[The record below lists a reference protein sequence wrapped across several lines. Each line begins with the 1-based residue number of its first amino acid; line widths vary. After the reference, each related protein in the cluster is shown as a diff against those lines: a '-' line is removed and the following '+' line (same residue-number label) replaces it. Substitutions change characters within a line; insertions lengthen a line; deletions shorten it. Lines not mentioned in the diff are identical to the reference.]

1 MKYKHLTREERFTI
15 SCLKIKGHS
24 PSFIAA
30 QLARSKSTI
39 NREIKRNSP
48 PTGGYCFS
56 TATDYASCR
65 SRQASC
71 RSSRVNADSWNFA
84 VEMLTNE
91 QWSPDQISSDLK
103 KSDRP
108 PISCETI
115 YCRIYNDKNC
125 GGTLHT
131 HLRHR
136 AGCYKSRLLKN
147 DKRGKIKNQRSI
159 EDRPEIVSEKQ
170 RIGDFEVDTIVGA
183 HSGSASVLVT
193 LVDRRSRFTLIAK
206 ASNKTA
212 EAVSHTILNALA
224 PYRHKLHTLT
234 YDNGKEFA
242 WHEMI
247 DTILDTT
254 GYFAHPYSSWERG
267 LNENTNGLIRQYFP
281 KKTNFDDV
289 TESDIARV
297 QDKLNRRP
305 RKCLDRNTP
314 NSIFL
319 LN

>member
-24 PSFIAA
+24 TSFIAA

-39 NREIKRNSP
+39 HREIKRNSN
-48 PTGGYCFS
+48 PTGDYWFAKAS
-56 TATDYASCR
+56 DYASCR

-71 RSSRVNADSWNFA
+71 RSPRINADSWNFA
-84 VEMLTNE
+84 VEMLTTD
-91 QWSPDQISSDLK
+91 QWSPDQISSDLR
-103 KSDRP
+103 KSQRP
-108 PISCETI
+108 PISHETI
-115 YCRIYNDKNC
+115 YRRIYADKER
-125 GGTLHT
+125 GGKLHS

-136 AGCYKSRLLKN
+136 LGCYKSRLIKN

-159 EDRPEIVSEKQ
+159 EIRPEIVNEKK
-170 RIGDFEVDTIVGA
+170 RVGDFEVDTIVGS
-183 HSGSASVLVT
+183 HSGSSSVLVT
-193 LVDRRSRFTLIAK
+193 LVDRCSRFTLIAK
-206 ASNKTA
+206 ARNKTA
-212 EAVSHTILNALA
+212 EAVSHALLTALA

-281 KKTNFDDV
+281 KKTNFDNIPQ
-289 TESDIARV
+289 SDIALV

-319 LN
+319 LS

>member
-15 SCLKIKGHS
+15 SCLKINGHS
-24 PSFIAA
+24 TSFIAA

-39 NREIKRNSP
+39 NREIKRNSTP
-48 PTGGYCFS
+48 AGDYCFAE
-56 TATDYASCR
+56 ATDYASCR
-65 SRQASC
+65 SSQASC
-71 RSSRVNADSWNFA
+71 RSCRVDTDSWNFA
-84 VEMLTNE
+84 VEMLVTE

-108 PISCETI
+108 TVSHETI
-115 YCRIYNDKNC
+115 YRRIYADKDL
-125 GGTLHT
+125 GGELHT

-136 AGCYKSRLLKN
+136 VGCYKSRLIKN

-159 EDRPEIVSEKQ
+159 EDRPDIVSEKS
-170 RIGDFEVDTIVGA
+170 RIGDIEVDTIVGA

-193 LVDRRSRFTLIAK
+193 LVDRCSRFTLIAK
-206 ASNKTA
+206 ARDKTA
-212 EAVSHTILNALA
+212 EAVSQAILNALA

-247 DTILDTT
+247 DSILDTT

-289 TESDIARV
+289 SESDIALV

>member
-24 PSFIAA
+24 TSFITA

-39 NREIKRNSP
+39 HREIQRNSN
-48 PTGGYCFS
+48 PTGDYWFAKAS
-56 TATDYASCR
+56 DYASCR

-71 RSSRVNADSWNFA
+71 RSSRINADSWNFA
-84 VEMLTNE
+84 VEMLTTE
-91 QWSPDQISSDLK
+91 QWSPDQISSDLR
-103 KSDRP
+103 KSKRP
-108 PISCETI
+108 PISYVAI
-115 YCRIYNDKNC
+115 YRRIYADKE
-125 GGTLHT
+125 
-131 HLRHR
+131 
-136 AGCYKSRLLKN
+136 
-147 DKRGKIKNQRSI
+147 RG
-159 EDRPEIVSEKQ
+159 
-170 RIGDFEVDTIVGA
+170 A
-183 HSGSASVLVT
+183 
-193 LVDRRSRFTLIAK
+193 
-206 ASNKTA
+206 
-212 EAVSHTILNALA
+212 
-224 PYRHKLHTLT
+224 KLHTPT

-254 GYFAHPYSSWERG
+254 GYFAHPYSSWECG

-281 KKTNFDDV
+281 KKTNFDNV
-289 TESDIARV
+289 PESDIALV

-319 LN
+319 HN